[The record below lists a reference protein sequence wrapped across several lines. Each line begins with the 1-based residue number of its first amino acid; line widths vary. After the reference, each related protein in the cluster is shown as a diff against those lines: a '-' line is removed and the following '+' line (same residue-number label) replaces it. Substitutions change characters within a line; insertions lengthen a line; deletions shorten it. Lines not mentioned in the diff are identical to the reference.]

1 MIVVQCDFD
10 DTITVGKVGA
20 ALAEPFDSDGWLQ
33 IEEDYRAGKYSV
45 EECNIRQYAVL
56 KASREDIRQFVHR
69 EIIFREAFAEFVS
82 YCQRQSI
89 RFVIVS
95 SGLDAYISP
104 ILSKYGLENLETNS
118 GRANF
123 KAHGIQ
129 VEYFDPSGRPIMS
142 GFKESYVRHF
152 KKSGHTVVYF
162 GDGVSDIIPSQEADY
177 VFARSSLKSYLED
190 RGLPYYSFETFRE
203 PQRYLEE
210 IMNQIE

>member
-1 MIVVQCDFD
+1 MIIVQCDFD
-10 DTITVGKVGA
+10 GTITVGKVGA
-20 ALAEPFDSDGWLQ
+20 ALREAFDSDGWLQ

-56 KASREDIRQFVHR
+56 RASREDIQRFVRR

-104 ILSKYGLENLETNS
+104 ILSKYGIENLETKS
-118 GRANF
+118 GIAVF
-123 KAHGIQ
+123 KSHGIE
-129 VEYFDPSGRPIMS
+129 VEYFDPSGKPIMS

-152 KKSGHTVVYF
+152 KEAGYTVVYF
-162 GDGVSDIIPSQEADY
+162 GDGVSDITPSQEADY
-177 VFARSSLKSYLED
+177 VIARGSLRSYLKD
-190 RGLPYYSFETFRE
+190 HGLPHYSFETFKE
-203 PQRYLEE
+203 PRRFLEE
-210 IMNQIE
+210 IMQQIT